1 MSVVV
6 HNTSNHNHVHL
17 IHNENNYKTYHCPSN
32 NSSNVNFNK
41 NNITIK
47 PYNFV
52 EVVNFLNGVYGLF
65 PK

>member
-52 EVVNFLNGVYGLF
+52 EVVNF
-65 PK
+65 